1 MSAHLTWGTIH
12 DNIKHVSNEQHP
24 GKGNTAMNKKKG
36 YMIGGITAAILVAA
50 SFLPAPDDNP
60 PLTSQPAPQATTAN
74 TTWTPKTAQQRKTE
88 KAAKQA
94 AAVRSLHAEQTKA
107 HRQAQARGEE
117 TSKGLTMIT
126 AAHACNQKAT
136 QAAAENGVQ
145 WNGNPDIDLFLHKV
159 IGSKKDTLSIAYGA
173 TARQPGASKTQVK
186 VFCQVSGTE
195 NTPKVDDLSI
205 NPAR

>member
-74 TTWTPKTAQQRKTE
+74 TTWTPKTADQRRAE
-88 KAAKQA
+88 KKARQA
-94 AAVRSLHAEQTKA
+94 AAVRSLQAEQKRA
-107 HRQAQARGEE
+107 HQQAQARGEE
-117 TSKGLTMIT
+117 TSTGLTMIT
-126 AAHACNQKAT
+126 AAHTCNRKAEQKV
-136 QAAAENGVQ
+136 AAHGVN
-145 WNGNPDIDLFLHKV
+145 WNGNPDIDLQLHKI
-159 IGSKKDTLSIAYGA
+159 IGKDTFSIVYGA
-173 TARQPGASKTQVK
+173 TVRQPGASKLPVTVHCL
-186 VFCQVSGTE
+186 VTGTE
-195 NTPKVDDLSI
+195 EHPNVTDLNI
-205 NPAR
+205 NPQQ